1 MCAGFETQYMK
12 NFFLLFGL
20 LLLFTSCEKKVTCHI
35 DPKTLKSN
43 DSIISKVKSEKSFVQ
58 LLNKV
63 KEPEL
68 ETLNRETY
76 RFLIL
81 SSFGNYKTY
90 RINKYSDNYIITTRN
105 YVKYFEDT
113 ISHEEIAINR
123 VGKKSETT
131 ISETQWLEIK
141 ALIDKIDFWELPV
154 SKKER
159 YLDGTAYIIE
169 GYSLEKNACTQR
181 NYHVTSRISVSDSTI
196 YKSIF
201 NKISKFAEHK

>member
-1 MCAGFETQYMK
+1 M
-12 NFFLLFGL
+12 
-20 LLLFTSCEKKVTCHI
+20 
-35 DPKTLKSN
+35 
-43 DSIISKVKSEKSFVQ
+43 
-58 LLNKV
+58 NKL

-68 ETLNRETY
+68 ETLDRETY

-90 RINKYSDNYIITTRN
+90 RVNKNSDNYIIIAKN

-113 ISHEEIAINR
+113 ITHKEIVINSL
-123 VGKKSETT
+123 VKKSETA
-131 ISETQWLEIK
+131 ISEAQWLEVK

-154 SKKER
+154 SKNER

-181 NYHVTSRISVSDSTI
+181 NYHVTSRISPNDSTI

-201 NKISKFAEHK
+201 NKISKFIEDK

>member
-1 MCAGFETQYMK
+1 MK
-12 NFFLLFGL
+12 KFFLLLGL
-20 LLLFTSCEKKVTCHI
+20 LLFFTGCEKKVVCHI

-43 DSIISKVKSEKSFVQ
+43 DSILSKVKSEKSFVE
-58 LLNKV
+58 LLNKF

-68 ETLNRETY
+68 ESLNRETY

-90 RINKYSDNYIITTRN
+90 RVNKISDNYVITARN

-123 VGKKSETT
+123 LDKKSETT
-131 ISETQWLEIK
+131 ISEIQWLEIK
-141 ALIDKIDFWELPV
+141 AMIDKIDFWELAV
-154 SKKER
+154 SKNER

-169 GYSLEKNACTQR
+169 GYNLEKNACTQR
-181 NYHVTSRISVSDSTI
+181 NYHATSRISPGDSTI